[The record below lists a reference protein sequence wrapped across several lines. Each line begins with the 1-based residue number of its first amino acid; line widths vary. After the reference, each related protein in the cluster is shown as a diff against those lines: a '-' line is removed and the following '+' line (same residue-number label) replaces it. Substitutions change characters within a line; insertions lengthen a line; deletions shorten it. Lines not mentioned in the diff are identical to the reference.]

1 MCANPK
7 TAVAARSC
15 CGIVVA
21 DRAELNYKFEY
32 HGEIV
37 TAETNEAQ
45 CIADGGYVCDPTT
58 LKADN
63 PIVDARPKYSELKKC
78 FVLFV
83 QPVVKKNAHNH
94 SYFHDLPNSLILH
107 QMQSFQV
114 KIFSIGLMRHVLSK

>member
-15 CGIVVA
+15 CGIVIA

-63 PIVDARPKYSELKKC
+63 PIVDARPKYSELTKYA
-78 FVLFV
+78 VLV
-83 QPVVKKNAHNH
+83 CV
-94 SYFHDLPNSLILH
+94 SYLFEKMLTIIPTYKLPNSLILQ
-107 QMQSFQV
+107 QMQCFQV
-114 KIFSIGLMRHVLSK
+114 KMHFSGLMRHVLSK